1 LKARAEFGGVRK
13 DLYLRVA
20 FGRPNKEEEQ
30 QQLDTSITVTTTD
43 DDDTTIH
50 YDLTNKDWQAVKISS
65 DNGRS
70 IEQAP
75 IIFRRYGNSQQSQV
89 YPSKQYPPD
98 IFDRFMNLINEF
110 LTRYALSSA

>member
-65 DNGRS
+65 DNGWS

-110 LTRYALSSA
+110 ITRYALYSA